1 MIASWLWFKARDVES
16 RQLDQNTTKDAENR
30 RLKTKRDKLVA
41 LADEAGR
48 GRGYQSSTAAV
59 GGRLMTIESCD
70 RDLVKNLETFTNP
83 SEVPAPK
90 FELFEVAVLE
100 WISGDDGTVRKRGGT
115 GHRMIWSPV
124 TSREGGWWY
133 YARSLYPPFGGYLPA
148 GHEEECSEDALKKC
162 REK

>member
-1 MIASWLWFKARDVES
+1 
-16 RQLDQNTTKDAENR
+16 
-30 RLKTKRDKLVA
+30 
-41 LADEAGR
+41 
-48 GRGYQSSTAAV
+48 
-59 GGRLMTIESCD
+59 MTIESCD
-70 RDLVKNLETFTNP
+70 RDLVKNLETFTNS

-100 WISGDDGTVRKRGGT
+100 WISGDDSTVKKEVVQVT
-115 GHRMIWSPV
+115 GMIWSPV
-124 TSREGGWWY
+124 TSREGGWYY